1 MRHSI
6 RFVAAAALFATVI
19 VAAAA
24 GAMTAANPARDPLPP
39 EKQAQVDAAA
49 SLRVSARRADKANDP
64 GRPIAAQADTPP
76 ETGLV
81 GLVNAPISGSLFTPQ
96 NAWAGWTS
104 ATTFTQV
111 WAGAAPGDAGHG
123 LVFVVRRMGDGHILD
138 EGSSPVTVLVAAP
151 AIGGP
156 LKIVRVENGN
166 LVIAN
171 PGGHEFTFNPVTG
184 AFA

>member
-6 RFVAAAALFATVI
+6 RFVAAAAVFATVI
-19 VAAAA
+19 VAVAA
-24 GAMTAANPARDPLPP
+24 GAMAAANPTRDQLPP

-49 SLRVSARRADKANDP
+49 SLRVSAPRADKSNDP
-64 GRPIAAQADTPP
+64 GRPIAAPADTSP

-81 GLVNAPISGSLFTPQ
+81 GAVNAPISGSLFTPQ
-96 NAWAGWTS
+96 NEWAGWTS

-111 WAGAAPGDAGHG
+111 WAGAAPGDTGHG
-123 LVFVVRRMGDGHILD
+123 LVFVVRRSGDGRLLD
-138 EGSSPVTVLVAAP
+138 DESAPITSLVEAP

-171 PGGHEFTFNPVTG
+171 PGGHEFIFNPATG
-184 AFA
+184 AFG